1 MYERN
6 LTDEQKMQ
14 NPQLVVMFRQ
24 NKYDEKMREV
34 KEYYERGLTQE
45 EIISRMLEGNTADIS
60 TNRRIICK
68 EDIIEFFEAHPRTKE
83 ENQSQEEQENSSTET
98 TDEETKKEE
107 AEEYE
112 LDLDD
117 TEVDENEAE
126 KEETTNEKDTD
137 NTSIKSE
144 TKDHEIK
151 EIADEDLE
159 DWEDQDFPMYDEEE
173 KETMKNSI
181 AIHGIIEKL
190 IVRPIRGKEGKY
202 QIISGRNR
210 RVCGRELGMKTFSC
224 IVRNDLIDD
233 DEETE
238 LLLIDTN
245 IATRKDLD
253 IISRAKVLKR
263 KKTILD
269 NKNFKARL
277 ENMKQEAQGKEGTE
291 KIIPVF
297 ENLQEEF
304 NISRGNIQRYLRL
317 ADLSP
322 DLQERVKENRINA
335 KVGEQLSYIPK
346 SKQKDISKMIMQN
359 EKLKISETQAKKIK
373 VMSDEKD
380 ITKEDLE
387 GILLKTKKQEGEE
400 IIKYKIEFS
409 EEEIKSLT
417 NKLLEETK
425 EITDENIKQKI
436 LELLKF
442 L

>member
-68 EDIIEFFEAHPRTKE
+68 EDIIEFFEAHPRVKE
-83 ENQSQEEQENSSTET
+83 ESQPQEEEQENSSTET

-107 AEEYE
+107 EEEYE

-117 TEVDENEAE
+117 TEVDEQEAE
-126 KEETTNEKDTD
+126 KEATT
-137 NTSIKSE
+137 
-144 TKDHEIK
+144 
-151 EIADEDLE
+151 
-159 DWEDQDFPMYDEEE
+159 
-173 KETMKNSI
+173 
-181 AIHGIIEKL
+181 
-190 IVRPIRGKEGKY
+190 
-202 QIISGRNR
+202 
-210 RVCGRELGMKTFSC
+210 
-224 IVRNDLIDD
+224 
-233 DEETE
+233 EETE

-253 IISRAKVLKR
+253 IISKAKVLKR
-263 KKTILD
+263 KKDILD
-269 NKNFKARL
+269 NKNFRARI
-277 ENMKQEAQGKEGTE
+277 ENLKQEAQGKEGTE
-291 KIIPVF
+291 KIIPV
-297 ENLQEEF
+297 LDSLKEEF
-304 NISRGNIQRYLRL
+304 NISKGNIQRYLRL
-317 ADLSP
+317 AVLSP
-322 DLQERVKENRINA
+322 DLQEQVKENRINA
-335 KVGEQLSYIPK
+335 KVGEQLSFLSNP
-346 SKQKDISKMIMQN
+346 KQKIISKMMLQN
-359 EKLKISETQAKKIK
+359 EKLKISESQAKKIK
-373 VMSDEKD
+373 VMANEKD
-380 ITKEDLE
+380 ISKEDLE
-387 GILLKTKKQEGEE
+387 GILLKTKKQDDTE

-417 NKLLEETK
+417 DKLLEETK
-425 EITDENIKQKI
+425 EITDENIKQKF